1 MSLLVVPKKIRRA
14 YELYYYHLPH
24 ALCTP
29 AEQKVM
35 DFVVVLILLLM
46 VYYLRP
52 VFGWIG
58 DVLASITTVRVVM
71 ELIKKPVVLLVSL
84 VAAGVSY
91 SQL

>member
-1 MSLLVVPKKIRRA
+1 MLVVPKKIRRA

-35 DFVVVLILLLM
+35 DFIVVCILALM
-46 VYYLRP
+46 VYYFRRVP
-52 VFGWIG
+52 VW
-58 DVLASITTVRVVM
+58 VMEQLAGLATVRVVM
-71 ELIKKPVVLLVSL
+71 ELFKKPVVLLVLL
-84 VAAGVSY
+84 VGVSY